1 MIGHLLR
8 VPPQINSWLPHCDP
22 VVIPYF
28 CTFSTNSCPKQLL
41 MTLCYQIASRY
52 KRGTSSSEQDPSHE
66 DHLDCSSRSNS
77 AYYPESFSGCSR
89 NKAPCLDPCGLVKP
103 DAGLSELKERLSSL
117 LALRPSPT
125 QPLILILDGLDHME
139 KTFGPQVLASLPSPL
154 PPGVKVV
161 LTASSAQTQI
171 LQSVTLRDPLSEGR
185 GPGCVSVTLG
195 GLDRKQCVKM
205 VTSLLR
211 SSGRRVTSGQQVLVN
226 QALSSCC
233 LPLYGRLLHLHTA
246 LWCSGENKTIESFRV
261 GMELLL

>member
-1 MIGHLLR
+1 
-8 VPPQINSWLPHCDP
+8 
-22 VVIPYF
+22 
-28 CTFSTNSCPKQLL
+28 

-52 KRGTSSSEQDPSHE
+52 KRGTSPSEQNPSHE
-66 DHLDCSSRSNS
+66 DDLDCSSRSNS
-77 AYYPESFSGCSR
+77 TYYPECFSGCSR
-89 NKAPCLDPCGLVKP
+89 NKAPCLDPCGLVEP

-117 LALRPSPT
+117 LTLRPSPT
-125 QPLILILDGLDHME
+125 QPLFLILDGLDHME

-154 PPGVKVV
+154 PPSVKVI
-161 LTASSAQTQI
+161 LTVSSARTQI

-185 GPGCVSVTLG
+185 GPGCVCVTLG

-205 VTSLLR
+205 VTSLLK

-246 LWCSGENKTIESFRV
+246 LWRSGETKTIEAFRSR
-261 GMELLL
+261 MELLR